1 MKITE
6 RVRMNNKILKMLS
19 IAIFASLALTACGS
33 NSEPTPSPSAT
44 ENPYGGG
51 FTVSSP
57 ADSEV
62 VLTIKGSTE
71 VNYTM
76 GELKEMASK
85 VITINE
91 PFVKQVQKF
100 NVILL
105 KDLLKGV
112 SIPAGANLNTVALND
127 YAYANTANN
136 LFVHNAYLAVLR
148 NGEDIPMDQGGPIRI
163 IFADNSDYATNLD
176 AWNWSLRTIEIK

>member
-1 MKITE
+1 
-6 RVRMNNKILKMLS
+6 MNNKILKMLS

-33 NSEPTPSPSAT
+33 NPEPPPSPSAS

-57 ADSEV
+57 TDSEV
-62 VLTIKGSTE
+62 VLTIKGSSE

-76 GELKEMASK
+76 GQLKEMATK

-91 PFVKQVQKF
+91 PFVKKVQKF

-105 KDLLKGV
+105 KDLMKGV
-112 SIPAGANLNTVALND
+112 SVPAGANLNTVALND
-127 YAYANTANN
+127 YAYSNTANN
-136 LFVHNAYLAVLR
+136 FFVHEAYLAVLR

-163 IFADNSDYATNLD
+163 VFADDSDYATNLD

>member
-1 MKITE
+1 M
-6 RVRMNNKILKMLS
+6 MNSKSLKMLT
-19 IAIFASLALTACGS
+19 AALFASMALTACGS
-33 NSEPTPSPSAT
+33 NPEPTPSPSPT
-44 ENPYGGG
+44 ENPYGAG
-51 FTVSSP
+51 FSVSSP

-62 VLTIKGSTE
+62 VLTIKGAAE

-76 GELKEMASK
+76 GQLKEMAKK

-91 PFVKQVQKF
+91 PFVKKVQKF

-105 KDLLKGV
+105 KDLFKGV
-112 SIPAGANLNTVALND
+112 AIPAGANLNTVALND

-136 LFVHNAYLAVLR
+136 FFVHEAYLAVLR

-163 IFADNSDYATNLD
+163 IFADDSDYATNLD

>member
-1 MKITE
+1 
-6 RVRMNNKILKMLS
+6 MNKKILKMFTV
-19 IAIFASLALTACGS
+19 AIFASLTLTACGS

-44 ENPYGGG
+44 KNPYGAG
-51 FTVSSP
+51 FTVSNP

-62 VLTIKGSTE
+62 VLTIKGTTE
-71 VNYTM
+71 INYTM
-76 GELKEMASK
+76 GQLKDMATK

-91 PFVKQVQKF
+91 PFVKKVQKF

-105 KDLLKGV
+105 KDLMKGV
-112 SIPAGANLNTVALND
+112 SIAPGANLNTVALND

-136 LFVHNAYLAVLR
+136 FFVHGAYLAVLR

-163 IFADNSDYATNLD
+163 VFADDSDYATNLD
-176 AWNWSLRTIEIK
+176 AWNWSLRTIEVK